1 MKRFFCNVK
10 IRIIAAG
17 FWILF
22 LSAAVAFVQEAFP
35 QNPETQTT
43 GPSITITADRLVSR
57 QADRLAEFSGNVR
70 ATQGNTVIVSDM
82 LTIYFSEG
90 KRLPGRDNDTDSI
103 EKLIAAGNVVINHE
117 NRQAFCDKAI
127 YTASDGLLV
136 LSGERVVVKEE
147 GGSIAGKKVILNRD
161 TGEIIVTGK
170 NGSPVEAVFD
180 RSDESGMRF

>member
-17 FWILF
+17 FWILLLSF
-22 LSAAVAFVQEAFP
+22 SAACVQEAFP

-43 GPSITITADRLVSR
+43 GPPITITAERLVSR
-57 QADRLAEFSGNVR
+57 QADRLVEFSGNVR

-90 KRLPGRDNDTDSI
+90 ERLPGNEDHSDSI
-103 EKLIAAGNVVINHE
+103 EKLIAAGNVVIDHE

-147 GGSIAGKKVILNRD
+147 GGSITGKKVILNRD
-161 TGEIIVTGK
+161 TGEITVTGK

-180 RSDESGMRF
+180 TGDESGTRF